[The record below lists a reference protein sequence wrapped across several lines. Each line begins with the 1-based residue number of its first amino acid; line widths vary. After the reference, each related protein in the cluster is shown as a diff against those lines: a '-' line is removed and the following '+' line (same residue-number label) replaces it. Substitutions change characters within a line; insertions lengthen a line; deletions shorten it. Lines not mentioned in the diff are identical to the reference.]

1 MIDLDACKARGV
13 TVSNVPAAS
22 NEAVAEHAIA
32 LYFAVRRNVVQ
43 MHEMTMQGE
52 EWPAR
57 GSLISFWGGLPST
70 CRQEV
75 MGIFGGGELG
85 MPSFPFI
92 PLQYLS
98 TLLRRIQFIHGLSNL
113 RVQSSCS
120 ITQLSSCTVHSM
132 RGKIT

>member
-1 MIDLDACKARGV
+1 MIDLDTCKAHGV

-85 MPSFPFI
+85 MSSFPFI
-92 PLQYLS
+92 LS
-98 TLLRRIQFIHGLSNL
+98 SIYPPYLRRSHFIHGLSSL
-113 RVQSSCS
+113 LVQSSCS
-120 ITQLSSCTVHSM
+120 ITQLSSCTVPSM
-132 RGKIT
+132 REKIT